1 MLKKFQKFQN
11 SGIYGQAGGKF
22 LKSLEFFEHYSVS
35 WALRQ
40 WKIDFFWALQCF
52 VAWTSQNTVMLKKIN
67 FSQPQSS
74 QNLSIAVFRGLNLT
88 KHCNAQK
95 NQLFQ
100 ALKLMKHCN
109 AQKIPKS

>member
-1 MLKKFQKFQN
+1 MLKIFQKFQN

-35 WALRQ
+35 SPEPH
-40 WKIDFFWALQCF
+40 KTLQC
-52 VAWTSQNTVMLKKIN
+52 SKKIV

-74 QNLSIAVFRGLNLT
+74 QNLSIAVFRGLNRT
-88 KHCNAQK
+88 KHCNAKK

-100 ALKLMKHCN
+100 ALKLTKH
-109 AQKIPKS
+109 